1 VATCPEAVEAGL
13 VIGPFSINRKTK
25 KTQRVGTESKVVA
38 TCPEAVAKIR
48 EPLLHINKI
57 REYLQEAA
65 DFQ

>member
-1 VATCPEAVEAGL
+1 MFARYFDGIERCYWDSG
-13 VIGPFSINRKTK
+13 KTE
-25 KTQRVGTESKVVA
+25 RVGTESKVVA

-48 EPLLHINKI
+48 EPVLHINKI